1 MNAQEACRITAV
13 ETAIVSLPLP
23 RPVMTPVHHITSV
36 DNVLVTL
43 RTDAGIDGIAY
54 LWCFGPRR
62 ARVLAAMVDE
72 LAQYAL
78 GFDARQTVALWDKL
92 WRENN
97 FFGRAGVAMLAHS
110 ALDTACWDIKAR
122 AAGQPLWQLLGGA
135 ARSVPTY
142 AGGLFL
148 SDPLEAIVEE
158 ARGYVRQGFR
168 AMKMR
173 AGMPRLADDVKR
185 FAAVREAIGPDV
197 QLMIDAVQAWTPDD
211 AIRACHAL
219 APFDITWIEDP
230 VAFDDHAGMARVAAS
245 VPMPLCAGENDYS
258 RVGFARLIGQA
269 GIRIAM
275 PDLQRVG
282 GVTEWMRVAAL
293 ADAHRL
299 RVTPHAFHEVSVQ
312 LMCAVPN
319 GFWLEYVPWWERLF
333 TDPPKLSDGGMTP
346 PAGPGLG
353 LQFDWN
359 ALDAHRIA

>member
-1 MNAQEACRITAV
+1 MTGQTCRITAV
-13 ETAIVSLPLP
+13 DTAIVSLPLE
-23 RPVMTPVHHITSV
+23 RPVITPVHHITGI
-36 DNVLVTL
+36 DNVLMTV
-43 RTDAGIDGIAY
+43 RTDAGLEGIAY
-54 LWCFGPRR
+54 LWCFGHRR

-72 LAQYAL
+72 LAQYAI
-78 GFDARQTVALWDKL
+78 GFDARQTAALWDRL

-110 ALDTACWDIKAR
+110 ALDIACWDIKGR
-122 AAGQPLWQLLGGA
+122 AAGQPVWQLLGGA
-135 ARSVPTY
+135 ARPIPTY

-148 SDPLEAIVEE
+148 SDPTEAIVEE

-173 AGMPRLADDVKR
+173 AGMPRLVDDVKR
-185 FAAVREAIGPDV
+185 FKAVREAVGPDV
-197 QLMIDAVQAWTPDD
+197 QLMIDAVQAWNADD
-211 AIRACHAL
+211 AIRACRAL

-230 VAFDDHAGMARVAAS
+230 VAFDDHGGMARVAAA

-258 RVGFARLIGQA
+258 RIGFARLIGQA

-282 GVTEWMRVAAL
+282 GITEWMRVAAL
-293 ADAHRL
+293 ADAHGL
-299 RVTPHAFHEVSVQ
+299 RVTPHAFHELSLQ
-312 LMCAVPN
+312 MMCAVPN
-319 GFWLEYVPWWERLF
+319 GFWLEYVPWWEPLF
-333 TDPPKLSDGGMTP
+333 TDPPKLVDGCMSP

-359 ALDAHRIA
+359 ALEVHRVT

>member
-1 MNAQEACRITAV
+1 MTASCRITSVA
-13 ETAIVSLPLP
+13 TAIVSLPLP
-23 RPVMTPVHHITSV
+23 RPVLTPVHHITSV

-43 RTDAGIDGIAY
+43 RTDAGLEGIAY
-54 LWCFGPRR
+54 LWCFGERR

-72 LAQYAL
+72 LAPYAL
-78 GFDARQTVALWDKL
+78 GFDARQTVALWEKL

-97 FFGRAGVAMLAHS
+97 FFGRAGVAMMAHS
-110 ALDTACWDIKAR
+110 ALDIACWDIKAR
-122 AAGQPLWQLLGGA
+122 AAGQPVWQLLGGA
-135 ARSVPTY
+135 PKPVPTY

-211 AIRACHAL
+211 AIRACDAL
-219 APFDITWIEDP
+219 APFDIAWIEDP
-230 VAFDDHAGMARVAAS
+230 VAFDDHAGMARVAAA

-258 RVGFARLIGQA
+258 RIGFSRLIEQA

-282 GVTEWMRVAAL
+282 GITEWMRVAAL

-299 RVTPHAFHEVSVQ
+299 RVTPHAFHELSVQ

-333 TDPPKLSDGGMTP
+333 TDPPQLVDGCMSP
-346 PAGPGLG
+346 PEGPGLG

-359 ALDAHRIA
+359 ALEAHRIA